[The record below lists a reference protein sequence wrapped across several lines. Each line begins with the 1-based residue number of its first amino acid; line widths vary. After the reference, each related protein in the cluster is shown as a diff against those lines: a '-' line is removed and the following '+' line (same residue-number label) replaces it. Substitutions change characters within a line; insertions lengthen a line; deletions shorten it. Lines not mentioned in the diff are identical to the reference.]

1 MATGFKIDKKT
12 GEPLHLVFSG
22 EATVDDYITDD
33 DGNVTIVQTIVPSP
47 APADDEWFPDDFDAV
62 LAELT
67 KAGDR
72 MPLGELMEKFAAK
85 KPNKKSK

>member
-1 MATGFKIDKKT
+1 MATGFKLDPKT
-12 GEPLHLVFSG
+12 GEPMHLVFAGAS
-22 EATVDDYITDD
+22 TFIDYED
-33 DGNVTIVQTIVPSP
+33 DGNGNIVEVTRTIEDRK
-47 APADDEWFPDDFDAV
+47 PADDEWFPDDFDAV

-72 MPLGELMEKFAAK
+72 SPLGELIEKFAAK